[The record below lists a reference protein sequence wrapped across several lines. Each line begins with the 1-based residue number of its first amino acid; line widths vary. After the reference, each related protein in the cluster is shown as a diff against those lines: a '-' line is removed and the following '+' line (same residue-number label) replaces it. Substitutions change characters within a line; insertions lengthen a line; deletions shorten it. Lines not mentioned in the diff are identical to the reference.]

1 MTQQE
6 LQLIRRTAW
15 VNMQIETNPA
25 FRKPRKRDHDDLI
38 QAMYMLAYLGAIDMA
53 IYDLIQELTDAGL
66 YRHAIKRQ
74 INAISR
80 TIASAN
86 GMASDILKRVN
97 NGHRVRQY
105 SDMFEY
111 TYNEVQKAVL
121 LDPPE
126 RAYNIVRAL
135 TRLFAK
141 AYDAVG
147 LRTSHV
153 YLRDAVEVLK
163 RLEVPQ
169 IKDYGIDSIIE
180 RNVEIVVPEEK
191 K

>member
-1 MTQQE
+1 
-6 LQLIRRTAW
+6 
-15 VNMQIETNPA
+15 MQIETNPA

-111 TYNEVQKAVL
+111 TYNEVQKTCYSTH
-121 LDPPE
+121 PKEP
-126 RAYNIVRAL
+126 
-135 TRLFAK
+135 T
-141 AYDAVG
+141 
-147 LRTSHV
+147 T
-153 YLRDAVEVLK
+153 
-163 RLEVPQ
+163 
-169 IKDYGIDSIIE
+169 
-180 RNVEIVVPEEK
+180 
-191 K
+191 

>member
-6 LQLIRRTAW
+6 LQLIKRTAW
-15 VNMQIETNPA
+15 MNVQIETNPA
-25 FRKPRKRDHDDLI
+25 FRKPRQRDHDDLI

-86 GMASDILKRVN
+86 GMASDILKKVN
-97 NGHRVRQY
+97 NGQRVRQY

-111 TYNEVQKAVL
+111 TYNEVQKHIPLQA
-121 LDPPE
+121 PE

-135 TRLFAK
+135 TRLFVK

-147 LRTSHV
+147 FRTSHT
-153 YLRDAVEVLK
+153 YLKDATEILK
-163 RLEVPQ
+163 RLEIPQ
-169 IKDYGIDSIIE
+169 IKDYNIDGIIE
-180 RNVEIVVPEEK
+180 RNVEIVVPN
-191 K
+191 